1 MKTVVCLMG
10 PTATGKTDL
19 AIKLAKKFPLELIS
33 VDSAMIYKGM
43 DIGSAKPKQ
52 FHHLINIRNPDQTY
66 SVGNFCKDAVRI
78 IKDIHA
84 RKKIPLLVGGTMMY
98 FRALQQG
105 LSELPNADQAIRK
118 MIRELENPYEKLSE
132 VDPITAKRLHPNDMQ
147 RIERA
152 LEVYEITG
160 IPLSEFHQTQTRY
173 LDNYNVISIAL
184 IPSDREKLKLRIQ
197 KRFQKML
204 KRGLVGEVKKLLTY
218 KDYPAMRSVGY
229 IETMEYLL
237 KKINRKTMI
246 EKATIATQQ
255 LAKRQLVWLRSWP
268 DLTVFEPGEKNLTA
282 DVSRLLQRYI
292 EQLKKSSPH

>member
-1 MKTVVCLMG
+1 MSDKKTVICLMG

-33 VDSAMIYKGM
+33 VDSTMIYKGM

-52 FHHLINIRNPDQTY
+52 FHHLIDIRHPDETY
-66 SVGNFCKDAVRI
+66 SVGDFCKDALKI

-84 RKKIPLLVGGTMMY
+84 RNKIPLLVGGTMMY

-105 LSELPNADQAIRK
+105 LSELPNADHAIRK
-118 MIRELENPYEKLSE
+118 KNHLLENPHERLAE
-132 VDPITAKRLHPNDMQ
+132 VDPITAQRVHPNDMR

-173 LDNYNVISIAL
+173 LDNYTVISIAL
-184 IPSDREKLKLRIQ
+184 IPQDREKLKCRIQ

-204 KRGLVGEVKKLLTY
+204 KRGLVGEVKRLLPY
-218 KDYPAMRSVGY
+218 KDYPALRSVGY
-229 IETMEYLL
+229 IETIEYLL

-246 EKATIATQQ
+246 EKATIATHQ
-255 LAKRQLVWLRSWP
+255 LSKSQLTWLRPWP
-268 DLTVFEPGEKNLTA
+268 NLTVFDPETETLITN
-282 DVSRLLQRYI
+282 VSAF
-292 EQLKKSSPH
+292 LKKELSSN